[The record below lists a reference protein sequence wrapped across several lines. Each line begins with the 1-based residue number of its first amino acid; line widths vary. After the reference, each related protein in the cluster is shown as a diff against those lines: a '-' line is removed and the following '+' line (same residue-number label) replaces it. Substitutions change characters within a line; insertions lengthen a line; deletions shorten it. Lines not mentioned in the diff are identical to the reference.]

1 MWSDTS
7 DDCPTEAGNSTEG
20 GLNACPD
27 MDGDGWADSIDDLPM
42 DPTVW
47 SDSDDDGYGDNLG
60 SDPADACPD
69 TPGTSTTDRFGCVD
83 ADGDGYST
91 PTQGWGVDSGA
102 DAFPSDST
110 QWSDFD
116 EDGFGDN
123 YGNASWTDRPE
134 NWVGMYMD
142 GAQDQDACPM
152 QPGTSWQNGILG
164 CPDSDGDGWWDVQDA
179 FPTEPTQWSD
189 VDGDGYG
196 DNSSGFEADACPNIG
211 GNSTIDRFGCIDSD
225 GDGYSTPE
233 LSWTEADGADY
244 FYNEPTQWRDSDGDG
259 YGDEL
264 DGFQGDQCP
273 DVYGLSFNDRFGC
286 PDTDRDGW
294 SDPDENWTLEDGA
307 DAYINDPLTHV
318 FVEPVEP
325 KESEEENFFTSPLM
339 LVVYGVIVLVLAG
352 LGFMMTRRPKDLDM
366 NQFAQVPAQQPM
378 MQQQVTMPVAQANPY
393 QQPAATQTY
402 AQAVA
407 PPPVV
412 QPDPAMDYY
421 NGLLA
426 QGYTPEQASMYTK
439 QYFPQFNN

>member
-1 MWSDTS
+1 M
-7 DDCPTEAGNSTEG
+7 
-20 GLNACPD
+20 
-27 MDGDGWADSIDDLPM
+27 
-42 DPTVW
+42 
-47 SDSDDDGYGDNLG
+47 
-60 SDPADACPD
+60 
-69 TPGTSTTDRFGCVD
+69 
-83 ADGDGYST
+83 
-91 PTQGWGVDSGA
+91 
-102 DAFPSDST
+102 
-110 QWSDFD
+110 
-116 EDGFGDN
+116 
-123 YGNASWTDRPE
+123 
-134 NWVGMYMD
+134 
-142 GAQDQDACPM
+142 
-152 QPGTSWQNGILG
+152 
-164 CPDSDGDGWWDVQDA
+164 QDA

-294 SDPDENWTLEDGA
+294 SDPDETWTLEDGA